1 MVFSSLKIWSIVES
15 IRLSGVVPEI
25 FASRDDIVSDVWHKE
40 LLLERGKS
48 YLIEAASGTGKSSLC
63 SYLYG
68 QRGDYRGVISFDNED
83 VSHFDIN
90 KWCSIRQK
98 SISILFQDLRLFG
111 ELTALENVEIK
122 NCITH
127 YRDIKQIKAWFEE
140 LGIGDKLNARID
152 RMSYG
157 QQQRV
162 ALIRA
167 LCQPYDFLFLD
178 EPISHLDDRN
188 SDIMRDIILREA
200 KTSGAA
206 IIATSIGKHMNIDYD
221 NILCL

>member
-1 MVFSSLKIWSIVES
+1 MNEIKLK
-15 IRLSGVVPEI
+15 GVVPEI
-25 FASRDDIVSDVWHKE
+25 FASRNDLVSDIWNTDVVI
-40 LLLERGKS
+40 ERGKT
-48 YLIEAASGTGKSSLC
+48 YLIEAASGTGKSSMC

-68 QRGDYRGVISFDNED
+68 QRGDYRGTILFDNED
-83 VSHFDIN
+83 VGTFSIN
-90 KWCSIRQK
+90 RWCDIRQQ

-122 NCITH
+122 NRITH
-127 YRDIKQIKAWFEE
+127 HRSLEQIKAWFDE
-140 LGIGDKLNARID
+140 LGISDKLDARID

-167 LCQPYDFLFLD
+167 LCQPYDFILLD

-188 SDIMRDIILREA
+188 SDIMRDIILRDA
-200 KTSGAA
+200 KASGAA
-206 IIATSIGKHMNIDYD
+206 VIATSIGKHMNIEYD
-221 NILCL
+221 KILRL

>member
-1 MVFSSLKIWSIVES
+1 MNEIKLK
-15 IRLSGVVPEI
+15 GVVPEI
-25 FASRDDIVSDVWHKE
+25 FASRNDLVSDIWNTDVVI
-40 LLLERGKS
+40 ERGKT
-48 YLIEAASGTGKSSLC
+48 YLIEAASGTGKSSMC

-68 QRGDYRGVISFDNED
+68 QRGDYRGTILFDNED
-83 VSHFDIN
+83 VNTFSIN
-90 KWCSIRQK
+90 RWCDIRQQ

-122 NCITH
+122 NRITH
-127 YRDIKQIKAWFEE
+127 HRSLEQIKAWFDE
-140 LGIGDKLNARID
+140 LGISDKLDARID

-167 LCQPYDFLFLD
+167 LCQPYDFILLD

-200 KTSGAA
+200 KASGAA
-206 IIATSIGKHMNIDYD
+206 VLATSIGKHMNIEYD
-221 NILCL
+221 KILRL

>member
-1 MVFSSLKIWSIVES
+1 MNEIKLK
-15 IRLSGVVPEI
+15 GVLPEI
-25 FASRDDIVSDVWHKE
+25 FAQRTDIVSDIW
-40 LLLERGKS
+40 LSDASIERGKT

-68 QRGDYRGVISFDNED
+68 QRGDYRGDIMFDNED
-83 VSHFDIN
+83 VRNYSIN
-90 KWCSIRQK
+90 RWCDIRQHH
-98 SISILFQDLRLFG
+98 ISILFQDLRLFG
-111 ELTALENVEIK
+111 ELTALENIEIK
-122 NCITH
+122 NRITH
-127 YRDIKQIKAWFEE
+127 HRTKEQIVAWFEE
-140 LGIGDKLNARID
+140 LGIADKLDARID

-167 LCQPYDFLFLD
+167 LCQPYDFILLD

-200 KTSGAA
+200 KASGAA
-206 IIATSIGKHMNIDYD
+206 VIATSIGKHMDIEYD
-221 NILCL
+221 KILRL

>member
-1 MVFSSLKIWSIVES
+1 MNEIKLK
-15 IRLSGVVPEI
+15 GVLPEI
-25 FASRDDIVSDVWHKE
+25 FAQRTDIVSDIW
-40 LLLERGKS
+40 LSDASIERGKT

-68 QRGDYRGVISFDNED
+68 QRGDYRGDIMFDNDD
-83 VSHFDIN
+83 VRNYSIN
-90 KWCSIRQK
+90 RWCDIRQRH
-98 SISILFQDLRLFG
+98 ISILFQDLRLFG

-122 NCITH
+122 NRITH
-127 YRDIKQIKAWFEE
+127 HRTKEQIVAWFEE
-140 LGIGDKLNARID
+140 LGIADKLDARID

-167 LCQPYDFLFLD
+167 LCQPYDFILLD

-200 KTSGAA
+200 KASGAA
-206 IIATSIGKHMNIDYD
+206 VIATSIGKHMDIEYD
-221 NILCL
+221 KILRL

>member
-1 MVFSSLKIWSIVES
+1 MNEIKLK
-15 IRLSGVVPEI
+15 GVVPEI
-25 FASRDDIVSDVWHKE
+25 FASRNDLVSDIWNTDVVI
-40 LLLERGKS
+40 ERGKT
-48 YLIEAASGTGKSSLC
+48 YLIEAASGTGKSSMC

-68 QRGDYRGVISFDNED
+68 QRGDYRGTILFDNED
-83 VSHFDIN
+83 VSTFSIN
-90 KWCSIRQK
+90 RWCDIRQQ

-122 NCITH
+122 NRITH
-127 YRDIKQIKAWFEE
+127 HRSLEQIKAWFDE
-140 LGIGDKLNARID
+140 LGISDKLDARID

-167 LCQPYDFLFLD
+167 LCQPYDFILLD

-200 KTSGAA
+200 KQSGAA
-206 IIATSIGKHMNIDYD
+206 VIATSIGKHMNIEYD
-221 NILCL
+221 KILRL